1 MTLNGIK
8 DLIPFL
14 AFLDDK
20 HVRYALSRERD
31 DSIMVT
37 TAVVGARIEIEFFDD
52 HIEYSVFRGNED
64 VLDDQPALFKM
75 LRDFYES

>member
-1 MTLNGIK
+1 MTLNGVK

-14 AFLDDK
+14 DILDSK
-20 HVRYALSRERD
+20 RVTYSLSRER
-31 DSIMVT
+31 SGTVMVT
-37 TAVVGARIEIEFFDD
+37 TAVVGARIEIDFFDD

-64 VLDDQPALFKM
+64 VLGDQPALFKM

>member
-14 AFLDDK
+14 AFLDEK
-20 HVRYALSRERD
+20 HVSYTLSRERD

-64 VLDDQPALFKM
+64 VLGDQPALFKM